1 MNHSV
6 GHPDLLPLGVVGQSA
21 RSILSV
27 LLEMDDSPRPL
38 VDEPM
43 RRGVGGH
50 FNI

>member
-6 GHPDLLPLGVVGQSA
+6 EHPDLLPFGVVGQSV
-21 RSILSV
+21 RSLLSV
-27 LLEMDDSPRPL
+27 LLEADDPPKPL
-38 VDEPM
+38 VDEPQ